1 MSDKKKIRTIDRM
14 TDPMH
19 ETMDV
24 VRLVESSDRSGV
36 RNQESSAYGYY
47 QFLEQVQK
55 GINSN
60 YDVQLTYN
68 SREEQHEGMRLL
80 MLENQKFLKRNGL
93 AETTE
98 NYYTVHL
105 LGASTTAL
113 KYIKA
118 RDENPNTPI
127 SNILTQKEINANA
140 GYFKN
145 EDGSVR
151 SVGSANSVIKG
162 KLDKGKQLIKSQP
175 AERKREVEKEK
186 LGIYEGR
193 RTPLDI
199 RPGNFKFDEKVEWHP
214 NKAFFNGTKLGEQR
228 MDYVIDDDG
237 KQKKVL
243 LAKNKTLATTNA
255 DYTPS
260 GYDMSAIY
268 EYDDKL
274 WENNPN
280 KSKSSGANYKVAGDE
295 VTNFRN
301 ATYKYNGDQLNERAV
316 QTGAMNPEELPK
328 FNETELLQ
336 ATGIYANPDN
346 PNSSVGNAPHLMQM
360 GPDGKPIILNDP
372 KNRLATPNNNMNDP
386 QLMEMINAVYGNR
399 TPGVPQQQQFADGGP
414 TAPAKKPRVSTSSI
428 SAAYKQKQRNESR
441 EYVPGKSLYTGGDG
455 DSVIEN
461 VLEFIDPT
469 GISSWDDVYRAIE
482 QYGIKDSRTILEI
495 MGAIPVVGKFGK
507 LAKFGKLSDFGKLGK
522 GVGARGIIPSGRI
535 GDNISDLDDLKPVIN
550 RQFAQGGDMK
560 KKQYEETDEGLIT
573 FNEGG
578 THEENPMGGI
588 PQNTNPDGTLNTVE
602 EGETKHQN
610 YVFSDRLK
618 VDEDIAEDLRLPKEV
633 IGKTFA
639 EASEYLN
646 SFLEENENDAV
657 VKRTVEKQLENLKVG
672 NEKAR
677 EESNANDE
685 MVRQAQ
691 YEKDHVDEINA
702 QDQASAENVDTS
714 LVEGEADSV
723 PNQPTDVPQFGEEDM
738 MQFAEGGWLKN
749 VNQGGVVSGVGDGI
763 GGLMAVTSEVDPN
776 RDDKIKA
783 GAVAGKG
790 ALAGMS
796 AGATIGSAI
805 PGVGTAIGA
814 AAGAVVGGTVG
825 LISGNKKAK
834 QQKERW
840 AREDD
845 ELFKTQ
851 TLDPRTVS
859 GMREFASGGQMMPPP
874 NFVNFND
881 GKSVEDFVPSF
892 NLFPKAMYD
901 GPGINANVTLGSENV
916 VFNDDDTIS
925 IGNLDAPNAYEA
937 MPELG
942 ARYADNFTGFDSQY
956 DPEGYDGGDIQYTSD
971 AGAPSK
977 SFKPKGEN
985 LFQYAGLAGAY
996 SNYKSAKAEKPM
1008 VESYRASGKHITPS
1022 PMDIDSII
1030 NDLRVANNTSN
1041 QVIVNNSGGN
1051 SSAARAN
1058 VLASQ
1063 GKVYGAMGDAYMK
1076 AQEYNNQMQMTADQY
1091 NNQIDQYIDGV
1102 YNKEAE
1108 NNYQNQAAVEA
1119 MQRQARKDYIDS
1131 LSGFGRE
1138 RSNRNAAYNMSGGYD
1153 RYGNFNTSEVE
1164 QIVNF
1169 LKRSGLKI

>member
-1 MSDKKKIRTIDRM
+1 MSDKKKIRTVDRM
-14 TDPMH
+14 TDQMH

-36 RNQESSAYGYY
+36 RNQESTAYGYY

-105 LGASTTAL
+105 LGATTTAL

-162 KLDKGKQLIKSQP
+162 KLDKGKQLIKSQS
-175 AERKREVEKEK
+175 AERKREVEREK
-186 LGIYEGR
+186 MGIYEGR
-193 RTPLDI
+193 RTPLDV
-199 RPGNFKFDEKVEWHP
+199 RPGNFKLDEEVKWHP

-243 LAKNKTLATTNA
+243 LAKNKTIATTNA

-260 GYDMSAIY
+260 GYDMSAMY

-280 KSKSSGANYKVAGDE
+280 KSKGSGAKYKVAGDE

-336 ATGIYANPDN
+336 ATGIYANPEN

-360 GPDGKPIILNDP
+360 GPDGKPIVLNDP

-399 TPGVPQQQQFADGGP
+399 TPGVPQQQFAQGGDISDGDP
-414 TAPAKKPRVSTSSI
+414 KK
-428 SAAYKQKQRNESR
+428 N
-441 EYVPGKSLYTGGDG
+441 KSLLQTTLDLMKYADSEEGRKEGLKRNKELVNKTKGKDG
-455 DSVIEN
+455 DSAAEN
-461 VLEFIDPT
+461 IFEFVDPT
-469 GISSWDDVYRAIE
+469 GISSWDDVARSIKQNGFFSGETFIE
-482 QYGIKDSRTILEI
+482 SV
-495 MGAIPVVGKFGK
+495 GAIPIGGRVLKPI
-507 LAKFGKLSDFGKLGK
+507 AK
-522 GVGARGIIPSGRI
+522 GVKGSGALIPLAGARLK
-535 GDNISDLDDLKPVIN
+535 DTADDITSFRL
-550 RQFAQGGDMK
+550 GGDMK

-618 VDEDIAEDLRLPKEV
+618 VDDSIAEDLRLPKEV

-677 EESNANDE
+677 EESTANDE
-685 MVRQAQ
+685 LVRQAQ

-714 LVEGEADSV
+714 LVEGEADSI
-723 PNQPTDVPQFGEEDM
+723 PTQPTDVPQFGEEDI
-738 MQFAEGGWLKN
+738 MQFANGGWLDDI
-749 VNQGGVVSGVGDGI
+749 NQSGLVSGVGDGI
-763 GGLMAVTSEVDPN
+763 SGLMAVTSEVDPN
-776 RDDKIKA
+776 RDNKIKA

-796 AGATIGSAI
+796 SGASIGSAI

-814 AAGAVVGGTVG
+814 AAGAVIGGTVG

-845 ELFKTQ
+845 ELFKIQ

-859 GMREFASGGQMMPPP
+859 GMKEFATGGQMMPPP
-874 NFVNFND
+874 NLVNFTD
-881 GKSVEDFVPSF
+881 GKSVQDFVPSF

-901 GPGINANVTLGSENV
+901 GPGISADTTLGTENV

-925 IGNLDAPNAYEA
+925 IANLDAPDVYEP
-937 MPELG
+937 MPQLG
-942 ARYADNFTGFDSQY
+942 ARFADNFTGFDSQY
-956 DPEGYDGGDIQYTSD
+956 DPEGLDGGDIQYTSN
-971 AGAPSK
+971 AGAPNK

-996 SNYKSAKAEKPM
+996 SNYQSAKAEKPI

-1030 NDLRVANNTSN
+1030 NDLRIANNTSN

-1169 LKRSGLKI
+1169 LRRSGLKI